1 MKSKPNH
8 QPSARTYRVGIDARL
23 VYQTGVGVYIRNL
36 ILQLSRMH
44 PEHIEFHIYARGK
57 DIVKLKDQL
66 SAPPK
71 KCGFVFHIT
80 QVSWHSFAEQIV
92 FLLQLWRDHL
102 DLMHFPYFS
111 WPILYTRPFVA
122 TVHDTILLTQ
132 ATGKATTRWILWYW
146 IKHKIFR
153 VVLSEQIRR
162 ALSIIV
168 PSRTVAEEVV
178 KFYPKIKHKIEV
190 AYEGVDEDFKNA
202 QPQVNAR
209 LENTQYFLYVGNCY
223 PHKNVDTLLAA
234 FEKLSE
240 HHPDVSLCLV
250 GPQNA
255 FSEHI
260 RSWVFQH
267 SLQRSIL
274 LLHNV
279 PPAELMWLYTNAKAL
294 IFPSKAE
301 GFGLPILEAAICG
314 CPLILSDIPVFHEV
328 IGDQA
333 QYFDLYDTEQLK
345 KLMHLALHETE
356 RKTYNLNPAFS
367 FAQMSEEILHIY
379 ERGLKANG

>member
-1 MKSKPNH
+1 
-8 QPSARTYRVGIDARL
+8 
-23 VYQTGVGVYIRNL
+23 
-36 ILQLSRMH
+36 
-44 PEHIEFHIYARGK
+44 
-57 DIVKLKDQL
+57 
-66 SAPPK
+66 
-71 KCGFVFHIT
+71 
-80 QVSWHSFAEQIV
+80 
-92 FLLQLWRDHL
+92 
-102 DLMHFPYFS
+102 
-111 WPILYTRPFVA
+111 
-122 TVHDTILLTQ
+122 
-132 ATGKATTRWILWYW
+132 
-146 IKHKIFR
+146 
-153 VVLSEQIRR
+153 
-162 ALSIIV
+162 
-168 PSRTVAEEVV
+168 
-178 KFYPKIKHKIEV
+178 
-190 AYEGVDEDFKNA
+190 
-202 QPQVNAR
+202 VNAR

-260 RSWVFQH
+260 RSWVFQN

-279 PPAELMWLYTNAKAL
+279 PPAELMWLYSNAKAL

-333 QYFDLYDTEQLK
+333 QYFDLYDTEKLK

-356 RKTYNLNPAFS
+356 KKTYNLNPAFS